1 MITEASPLVPKIVP
15 TEEVKTARG
24 GCCAWLT
31 ACFYCFINNANV
43 TNTVQVSTEITLVI
57 AHLHTFVN
65 NQENVIV
72 GVALDT
78 LRDFIDKE
86 IKEGLTDFDVQIDDP
101 KTYADQLS
109 LKLLPQNLD
118 VSDSKSHNEVITN
131 HLAAVKSNLENV
143 LSSKSTAGNNQNP

>member
-1 MITEASPLVPKIVP
+1 M
-15 TEEVKTARG
+15 
-24 GCCAWLT
+24 
-31 ACFYCFINNANV
+31 
-43 TNTVQVSTEITLVI
+43 
-57 AHLHTFVN
+57 
-65 NQENVIV
+65 